1 MTYEDLKNANFLI
14 YKIAK
19 KRQEQAGNVRMPD
32 SLYLTAD
39 ASEGG
44 FSFSNTPE
52 RADFWRQVSH
62 TGCDKTKMSATSL
75 VIFGKVELLGLA
87 TLITEA
93 NDKETWLYAINKAK
107 ELLADH
113 ESI

>member
-19 KRQEQAGNVRMPD
+19 KRQEQAGNFGMPD
-32 SLYLTAD
+32 SLHFTAD
-39 ASEGG
+39 VAEGG

-52 RADFWRQVSH
+52 RGDFWRTITSSR
-62 TGCDKTKMSATSL
+62 CDKTRTNAAHVAM
-75 VIFGKVELLGLA
+75 FEKVELLGLA
-87 TLITEA
+87 MLITEA
-93 NDKETWLYAINKAK
+93 NDKETWLYTINKAK
-107 ELLADH
+107 EILANH